1 MYKNFCTNC
10 GHIGHNQ
17 KKCKEPITSIGIICL
32 KIDIKQIKNQLLVNM
47 NVNNN
52 DKNYNLNFKYNTLNI
67 IKKNYDKIKFLLI
80 RRKHSLGYLEFI
92 RGKYKVDKDDKII
105 SLLKIMTPIEKE
117 KILNN
122 TFDELWTDIWKKT
135 SYIQIY
141 QNEYNRSKKKF
152 LFLKSNNKL
161 SQLIRETTL
170 KFLTPEW
177 GFPKGRRSNYE
188 NNLDTAIRE
197 FKEESGLN
205 RNDFHILKKLKPV
218 EEIFFGSNGIR
229 YKHIYYIAL
238 YIGDNKEL
246 TINKS
251 DTEFQEIGDIG
262 WFNYIE
268 TSNLIRE
275 YHFQRKT
282 IITHIFLFLS
292 EKYNI
297 IYSNFIKHKM
307 INNLSTDINDSER

>member
-32 KIDIKQIKNQLLVNM
+32 KIN
-47 NVNNN
+47 
-52 DKNYNLNFKYNTLNI
+52 NLNIRNKMIMNLNLNNEDINISDIKYNTLNI
-67 IKKNYDKIKFLLI
+67 IKNNYDKIKYLLI

-92 RGKYKVDKDDKII
+92 RGKYKVEKDDKII

-117 KILNN
+117 KILNK

-141 QNEYNRSKKKF
+141 QNEYNRSKNKF
-152 LFLKSNNKL
+152 TLLKSNNKL
-161 SQLIRETTL
+161 SKLVKATTL

-177 GFPKGRRSNYE
+177 GFPKGRRSNNE

-197 FKEESGLN
+197 FKEESSLTN
-205 RNDFHILKKLKPV
+205 EDFHIIKNIDPV
-218 EEIFFGSNGIR
+218 QEIFFGSNGIK

-238 YIGDNKEL
+238 YIGEDKEL
-246 TINKS
+246 IINNS
-251 DTEFQEIGDIG
+251 DSEFQEIGDIG
-262 WFNYIE
+262 WFNYME

-275 YHFQRKT
+275 YHLQRKT

-297 IYSNFIKHKM
+297 IYNYLIKHNM
-307 INNLSTDINDSER
+307 INNLSTDINDFER

>member
-10 GHIGHNQ
+10 GQIGHNQ

-32 KIDIKQIKNQLLVNM
+32 KIDDLRIRNKMVMNM
-47 NVNNN
+47 NFYNNK
-52 DKNYNLNFKYNTLNI
+52 KNTYDIKFNTLNI
-67 IKKNYDKIKFLLI
+67 INKYYDKIKFLLI

-92 RGKYKVDKDDKII
+92 RGKYKVDRDEKII

-117 KILNN
+117 KILNKN
-122 TFDELWTDIWKKT
+122 FDDLWTDIWKKT

-152 LFLKSNNKL
+152 NTLKNTDKL
-161 SQLIRETTL
+161 SKLIKKTTL

-177 GFPKGRRSNYE
+177 GFPKGRRSNNE
-188 NNLDTAIRE
+188 DNLTTAIRE
-197 FKEESGLN
+197 FKEESGLSD
-205 RNDFHILKKLKPV
+205 NDFNILKNINSV
-218 EEIFFGSNGIR
+218 QEIFFGSNGIK

-238 YIGDNKEL
+238 YIGKNKQL

-251 DTEFQEIGDIG
+251 DSEFQEIGDIG
-262 WFNYIE
+262 WFSYIE

-275 YHFQRKT
+275 YHIQRKT
-282 IITHIFLFLS
+282 IITHIFLFFS
-292 EKYNI
+292 DKYNI
-297 IYSNFIKHKM
+297 IYNNLIKHNFR
-307 INNLSTDINDSER
+307 NNLSTDINDSER

>member
-10 GHIGHNQ
+10 GKLGHNH

-32 KIDIKQIKNQLLVNM
+32 KIDNKDIKNKLITNF
-47 NVNNN
+47 
-52 DKNYNLNFKYNTLNI
+52 NLGKQFNCLDFKYSTLNI
-67 IKKNYDKIKFLLI
+67 IKNNFDKIKYLLI

-92 RGKYKVDKDDKII
+92 RGKYKVEDKQKII

-122 TFDELWTDIWKKT
+122 SFDELWTDIWKKT
-135 SYIQIY
+135 SYMQIY

-152 LFLKSNNKL
+152 TTLNNNNQLNKL
-161 SQLIRETTL
+161 VKETTL

-177 GFPKGRRSNYE
+177 GFPKGRRSNNE
-188 NNLDTAIRE
+188 NNITTAIRE
-197 FKEESGLN
+197 FKEESGLKEN
-205 RNDFHILKKLKPV
+205 EINIITNIEPV
-218 EEIFFGSNGIR
+218 QEIFYGSNGIQ

-238 YIGDNKEL
+238 YTGSEKILKV
-246 TINKS
+246 NKS

-262 WFNYIE
+262 WFNYME
-268 TSNLIRE
+268 TNNLIRD
-275 YHFQRKT
+275 YHYHRKK
-282 IITHIFLFLS
+282 IITCIFLFLS

-297 IYSNFIKHKM
+297 IKNHIQLNM
-307 INNLSTDINDSER
+307 INNLSTDINDSKR